1 MKAPEIRGKM
11 QSAVGGG
18 QSAVGSGYVNIR
30 MRAGYRRQGSMSEM
44 KKDLIATIA
53 NRLTET
59 GRKLEFLAHIP
70 KGCHVELPS
79 RDACL
84 DIMRQIRSIL
94 FPGYFQLAEFSGEG
108 MVFHIGAIL
117 DRVALR
123 LQEQIRRGFC
133 FVCNREGHEGLQQC
147 EERAERLT
155 HVFLERMPEVM
166 LLLGEDV
173 QAAFEG
179 DPAAKSPSE
188 TIFCYPGVL
197 AITNHR
203 IAHELYKLDVP
214 IIPRIISEDAHAVT
228 GIDIHPGAKIGKR
241 FFIDHGTG
249 VVIGETS
256 VIGKGVRIYQG
267 VTLGAKS
274 FPLDEN
280 GNPMKG
286 IDRHPVIEEDVVIY
300 AGATILG
307 RITVGARS
315 VIGGNV
321 WLTQSVPADS
331 SIAQGRE
338 PR

>member
-1 MKAPEIRGKM
+1 
-11 QSAVGGG
+11 
-18 QSAVGSGYVNIR
+18 
-30 MRAGYRRQGSMSEM
+30 MSEI

-53 NRLTET
+53 NRLADT
-59 GRKLEFLAHIP
+59 GRKLKFFPHIP
-70 KGCHVELPS
+70 KGCPTGLPS
-79 RDACL
+79 RDVCL
-84 DIMRQIRSIL
+84 DIMQQLRGVL

-117 DRVALR
+117 DRVSLN
-123 LQEQIRRGFC
+123 LKEQIRRGFC
-133 FVCNREGHEGLQQC
+133 FVCDREEHDGFKQC
-147 EERAERLT
+147 EVRAERLT
-155 HVFLERMPEVM
+155 NTFLERIPEVM

-173 QAAFEG
+173 QAAFDG

-188 TIFCYPGVL
+188 TIFCYPGIF

-203 IAHELYKLDVP
+203 IAHELYKLDIPV
-214 IIPRIISEDAHAVT
+214 IPRIISENAHSTT

-256 VIGKGVRIYQG
+256 VIGNGVRIYQG

-280 GNPMKG
+280 GKPMKG
-286 IDRHPVIEEDVVIY
+286 IDRHPIIEDDVVIY

-315 VIGGNV
+315 SIGGNV
-321 WLTQSVPADS
+321 WLTQNVPADS
-331 SIAQGRE
+331 SISQGRE
-338 PR
+338 PK